1 MYPYNSYHPYA
12 WAGSED
18 QNSAVQDLHNE
29 CSQHCGRLSARNQ
42 LTGTVVKVTEGAVN
56 LIVVIDIGCDN
67 YITSVITMD
76 SLEDL
81 GIHIGSAVTAVIKSS
96 DVILMV

>member
-12 WAGSED
+12 WTGTED
-18 QNSAVQDLHNE
+18 QDTTVQDMHNAGN
-29 CSQHCGRLSARNQ
+29 QHCGRLSARNQ

-56 LIVVIDIGCDN
+56 SIVVIDIGCDN

-76 SLEDL
+76 SLRDL
-81 GIHIGSAVTAVIKSS
+81 DIHIGSVVTAVIKSS
-96 DVILMV
+96 DVILMA